1 MMSVP
6 AHDAGHILTALLI
19 MFVAAKAA
27 AELFERLEQPAVVG
41 EILAGILIGP
51 QVLGWVS
58 PNELT
63 SALAELGAVFLLF
76 AVGLET
82 MPRALMEA
90 SKVAL
95 PVAVGGVVLP
105 FALGYGA
112 MSVLGYSQPQD
123 LFMGA
128 ALVATSVGIAA
139 RVLSR
144 MGMLQTK
151 SARTILAAAVIDDIL
166 GLLILAVVSSMAE
179 GKADYVQMGTTA
191 AMAVGFTVFMV
202 TAGAWAVNR
211 VAPGVHRLRIGEGF
225 FMTGIAFCLLLAVV
239 SESIG
244 IAAIVGAF
252 LAGMALAEPSH
263 DTGMHERTNALT
275 EFLVPFFL
283 VNIGLQLQLSTL
295 RDPAT
300 LALCLLLTAL
310 AIISKVVGCGG
321 VLWRQGRRV
330 AGQVGMGMV
339 PRGEVGIIVAQVGL
353 SAGILTP
360 KLFAVA
366 VFMAVA
372 TTLIAP
378 PFIKRLFSG
387 EQPEPALAVLV
398 AVEDVESG
406 EV

>member
-1 MMSVP
+1 MP
-6 AHDAGHILTALLI
+6 HDTHHAAQILTALLI
-19 MFVAAKAA
+19 MFVAAKVT

-41 EILAGILIGP
+41 EILAGIFIGP
-51 QVLGWVS
+51 QVLNWVS
-58 PNELT
+58 PNDLT

-76 AVGLET
+76 SVGLET
-82 MPRALMEA
+82 VPHTLIQA

-105 FALGYGA
+105 FAFGYGA
-112 MSVLGYSQPQD
+112 MYALGYSQPQD

-128 ALVATSVGIAA
+128 ALVATSVGITA
-139 RVLSR
+139 RVLKR
-144 MGMLQTK
+144 MNMLQTK
-151 SARTILAAAVIDDIL
+151 SARLILSAAVIDDIL
-166 GLLILAVVSSMAE
+166 GLLVLAIVSSMAK
-179 GKADYVQMGTTA
+179 GSADWAQIGTTA
-191 AMAVGFTVFMV
+191 VMAVGFTVFMATV
-202 TAGAWAVNR
+202 GAR
-211 VAPGVHRLRIGEGF
+211 VVKRAAPRLQRLHIGESF
-225 FMTGIAFCLLLAVV
+225 FISGMAFCLLLAVL
-239 SESIG
+239 SERIG
-244 IAAIVGAF
+244 VAGIVGAF
-252 LAGMALAEPSH
+252 LAGMAFAEPSH

-283 VNIGLQLQLSTL
+283 VNIGLQLQLDTL

-300 LALCLLLTAL
+300 LGLCALLTAL
-310 AIISKVVGCGG
+310 AIISKIIGCGG

-330 AGQVGMGMV
+330 VGQVGVGMV

-378 PFIKRLFSG
+378 PFIQRFFSG
-387 EQPEPALAVLV
+387 EPTEPTLEFPV
-398 AVEDVESG
+398 AVEHVESG